1 MRQNPER
8 RRALLD
14 AAIDVLAEEGA
25 RGLTFRA
32 VDTRAGVPGGT
43 ASNYFANRAELLL
56 QAGAH
61 VHVRLTPTEEF
72 TARFLDAEPSRE
84 QTRLGMRD
92 LLRRVEADRNAYLA
106 LLELRLEANRHP
118 GIREELTRTIRD
130 TLEENVSHH
139 LEGGFPGDRGT
150 VVTLYLAMT
159 GLFVEH
165 LTLPEVL
172 GDDGPDSLVDRMV
185 RVIVPEGPSS
195 PELP

>member
-8 RRALLD
+8 RRALLN

-43 ASNYFANRAELLL
+43 ASNYFANRSELLL

-61 VHVRLTPTEEF
+61 VHVRLAPTEEF
-72 TARFLDAEPSRE
+72 MTRFLSSTPSRE

-92 LLRRVEADRNAYLA
+92 LLRRVEADRNGYLA

-118 GIREELTRTIRD
+118 GIREELTRTIRR
-130 TLEENVSHH
+130 TLEENVRRH
-139 LEGGFPGDRGT
+139 LEGGFPGDRNT

-159 GLFVEH
+159 GLLVEH
-165 LTLPEVL
+165 LTLPNVL
-172 GDDGPDSLVDRMV
+172 TDDGPESLVDRMV
-185 RVIVPEGPSS
+185 AVIVPGDRSS
-195 PELP
+195 R

>member
-32 VDTRAGVPGGT
+32 VDARAGVPRGT
-43 ASNYFANRAELLL
+43 ASNYFANRAALLL

-61 VHVRLTPTEEF
+61 VHVRLAPTEEF
-72 TARFLDAEPSRE
+72 MTAFLDAAPSRE
-84 QTRLGMRD
+84 QVRLGMRD
-92 LLRRVEADRNAYLA
+92 LLRRVEADRNGYLA

-118 GIREELTRTIRD
+118 GIREELTRTVRD
-130 TLEENVSHH
+130 TLEGNVRHH
-139 LEGGFPGDRGT
+139 LEGGFPGDRDT

-165 LTLPEVL
+165 LTLPEAL
-172 GDDGPDSLVDRMV
+172 GGDGAETLVDRLV
-185 RVIVPEGPSS
+185 EAVVPEGPRS
-195 PELP
+195 P

>member
-1 MRQNPER
+1 MRHNPER

-32 VDTRAGVPGGT
+32 VDTRARVPKGT
-43 ASNYFANRAELLL
+43 ASNYFANRADLLL

-61 VHVRLTPTEEF
+61 VHLRLAPAEEF
-72 TARFLDAEPSRE
+72 MARFVDAEPSRE
-84 QTRLGMRD
+84 QTRLAMRD
-92 LLRRVEADRNAYLA
+92 LLRRVEANRNGYLA

-118 GIREELTRTIRD
+118 GIREELTRTIRQ
-130 TLEENVSHH
+130 TLEENVRHH
-139 LEGGFPGDRGT
+139 LEGGFPGDRDT

-165 LTLPEVL
+165 LTLPDVL
-172 GDDGPDSLVDRMV
+172 ADDGAEHLVDRMV
-185 RVIVPEGPSS
+185 RTIVPEGTPSS
-195 PELP
+195 

>member
-32 VDTRAGVPGGT
+32 VDTRAEVPRGT

-61 VHVRLTPTEEF
+61 VHVRLAPTEEF
-72 TARFLDAEPSRE
+72 MARFQEATPTRE

-92 LLRRVEADRNAYLA
+92 LLRRVEANRNGYLA

-118 GIREELTRTIRD
+118 GIREELTRTIHS
-130 TLEENVSHH
+130 TLEENVRHH
-139 LEGGFPGDRGT
+139 LEGGFPGDRDT

-172 GDDGPDSLVDRMV
+172 ADDGAESLVDRMTHI
-185 RVIVPEGPSS
+185 IVPGYPS
-195 PELP
+195 P

>member
-8 RRALLD
+8 RRALLN

-43 ASNYFANRAELLL
+43 ASNYFANRSALLL

-61 VHVRLTPTEEF
+61 VHVRLAPTEEF
-72 TARFLDAEPSRE
+72 MTRFLSSTPSRE

-92 LLRRVEADRNAYLA
+92 LLRRVEADRNGYLA

-118 GIREELTRTIRD
+118 GIREELTRTIRW
-130 TLEENVSHH
+130 TLEENVRRH
-139 LEGGFPGDRGT
+139 LEGGFPGDRNT

-159 GLFVEH
+159 GLLVEH
-165 LTLPEVL
+165 LTLPDVL
-172 GDDGPDSLVDRMV
+172 TDDGPESLVDRMV
-185 RVIVPEGPSS
+185 AVIVPGDRSS
-195 PELP
+195 R

>member
-8 RRALLD
+8 RRALLN

-43 ASNYFANRAELLL
+43 ASNYFANRSALLL

-61 VHVRLTPTEEF
+61 VHVRLAPTEEF
-72 TARFLDAEPSRE
+72 MTRFLSSTPSRE

-92 LLRRVEADRNAYLA
+92 LLRRVEADRNGYLA
-106 LLELRLEANRHP
+106 LLELRLEAGRHP
-118 GIREELTRTIRD
+118 GIREELTRTIRR
-130 TLEENVSHH
+130 TLEENVRRH
-139 LEGGFPGDRGT
+139 LEGGFPGDRNT

-159 GLFVEH
+159 GLLVEH
-165 LTLPEVL
+165 LTLPDVL
-172 GDDGPDSLVDRMV
+172 TDDGPESLVDRMV
-185 RVIVPEGPSS
+185 AVIVPGDRSS
-195 PELP
+195 R

>member
-1 MRQNPER
+1 MVRRNPER

-32 VDTRAGVPGGT
+32 VDARAGVPTGT
-43 ASNYFANRAELLL
+43 ASNYFTDRAQLLL

-72 TARFLDAEPSRE
+72 MASFTDAAPDRE
-84 QTRLGMRD
+84 QVRVGMHD
-92 LLRRVEADRNAYLA
+92 LLRRIRAERNGYLA

-130 TLEENVSHH
+130 TLEDNVRFH
-139 LEGGFPGDRGT
+139 LEGGFPGDRST

-159 GLFVEH
+159 GLFVES
-165 LTLPEVL
+165 LTLPDVL
-172 GDDGPDSLVDRMV
+172 GEDDIGALVDRMV
-185 RVIVPEGPSS
+185 DTIVPPG
-195 PELP
+195 

>member
-1 MRQNPER
+1 MVRRNPER

-32 VDTRAGVPGGT
+32 VDSRAGVPVGT
-43 ASNYFANRAELLL
+43 ASNYFTDRAQLLL

-72 TARFLDAEPSRE
+72 MEGFVGGAPSRE
-84 QTRLGMRD
+84 QTRVGMQD
-92 LLRRVEADRNAYLA
+92 LLRRVKSDRNGYLA

-130 TLEENVSHH
+130 TLEDNVRLH
-139 LEGGFPGDRGT
+139 LEGGFPGDRST
-150 VVTLYLAMT
+150 VITLYLAMT

-165 LTLPEVL
+165 LTLPDVL
-172 GDDGPDSLVDRMV
+172 GDDDVRALVDRMIDT
-185 RVIVPEGPSS
+185 IVPPG
-195 PELP
+195 

>member
-32 VDTRAGVPGGT
+32 VDVRAGVPTGT
-43 ASNYFANRAELLL
+43 ASNYFANRAALLL

-72 TARFLDAEPSRE
+72 MDRFANAEPTRE
-84 QTRLGMRD
+84 QTRVGMRD
-92 LLRRVEADRNAYLA
+92 LLRRIEDNRNGYLA

-118 GIREELTRTIRD
+118 GIREALTRTIKE
-130 TLEENVSHH
+130 TLEENVRVH
-139 LEGGFPGDRGT
+139 LEGGFPGDRTT

-165 LTLPEVL
+165 LTLPAVL
-172 GDDGPDSLVDRMV
+172 GDDPAETLVDRMV
-185 RVIVPEGPSS
+185 DLIVPGDPVR
-195 PELP
+195 PPD

>member
-1 MRQNPER
+1 MVRRNPER

-32 VDTRAGVPGGT
+32 VDARAGVPTGT
-43 ASNYFANRAELLL
+43 ASNYFADRAQLLL

-72 TARFLDAEPSRE
+72 MAQFSEAEPSRE
-84 QTRLGMRD
+84 QTRAGMHD
-92 LLRRVEADRNAYLA
+92 LLRRIRADRNGYLA

-130 TLEENVSHH
+130 TMEDNVRLH
-139 LEGGFPGDRGT
+139 LEGGFPGDRST

-159 GLFVEH
+159 GLFLES
-165 LTLPEVL
+165 LTLPDVL
-172 GDDGPDSLVDRMV
+172 GGDDLGALVDRMV
-185 RVIVPEGPSS
+185 DTIVPPN
-195 PELP
+195 